1 MNSDEIKYSTCMVV
15 SLYRK
20 FVCWWTVVDAT
31 SRVLKSN
38 FQSIV
43 YYLKAHCR
51 SRANFHRFETMITY
65 PLNVFL
71 NSTQLIKDNLTV
83 LTQEVS
89 NLIELASSNNPVSED
104 NFFDV
109 YDIICELQ
117 EDLKEN
123 FMDCQKRFKGFCLIR
138 QTILEHFGE

>member
-38 FQSIV
+38 FKSIV
-43 YYLKAHCR
+43 YYLEAHCR
-51 SRANFHRFETMITY
+51 SLANFLRFENVITY
-65 PLNVFL
+65 HLNVFL
-71 NSTQLIKDNLTV
+71 NSTELVKENLNA
-83 LTQEVS
+83 LTREVS
-89 NLIELASSNNPVSED
+89 NLIDLAASNNPVSED

-123 FMDCQKRFKGFCLIR
+123 FRDCKKHFKDFCFIR
-138 QTILEHFGE
+138 QTILDHFEG